1 MLGSRERSCGGAC
14 RSGRGK
20 DSGGCGIGPSQ
31 EEEIRERGGVDLGGQ
46 RAEVRLEAVPPS
58 ILPLGSGFGSALK
71 IPGQDKD

>member
-1 MLGSRERSCGGAC
+1 MWRGLPKWEGG
-14 RSGRGK
+14 
-20 DSGGCGIGPSQ
+20 DSGGGGIGPSQ
-31 EEEIRERGGVDLGGQ
+31 EEEIREWGGVDLGGQ